1 MALREYLIDPKF
13 GDKRLAEA
21 TVQEIQLELFRR
33 SVAAEFDVNRFISVL
48 LANRRLWSGAVI
60 DRLGI
65 NDPDRFPLSPMSM
78 IKLRD
83 IHQNVWNADTLY
95 VLCPSR
101 AAADD
106 LVAKLPMEEFA
117 CMPEIVSDK
126 EDLGSA
132 MGTRAFDEVIIRF
145 WWD

>member
-1 MALREYLIDPKF
+1 MEYLIDPRF
-13 GDKRLAEA
+13 SEKRLADA

-33 SVAAEFDVNRFISVL
+33 SVATEYRVAEFIDVL

-65 NDPDRFPLSPMSM
+65 SEGGYWLQPSSM

-83 IHQNVWNADTLY
+83 IGQNFWNADTLY
-95 VLCPSR
+95 VLCPDR
-101 AAADD
+101 AAADE
-106 LVAKLPMEEFA
+106 LVGLLPMERFG
-117 CMPEIVSDK
+117 CMPSVEDDEEVVNGALGTGRDKHTVIV
-126 EDLGSA
+126 
-132 MGTRAFDEVIIRF
+132 RF